1 MFILVVNQGSLRV
14 VVQIILQNQVV
25 FQKTILQ
32 LADFYF
38 LKDIDAFVKTLS
50 LCYIMMWFVSS

>member
-1 MFILVVNQGSLRV
+1 MFILVVNQGNLRV

-25 FQKTILQ
+25 LQKTILQ

-50 LCYIMMWFVSS
+50 LWYIMMWFVSS